1 MKRIFLGLALSVGM
15 LVMGV
20 TNASASS
27 YCSIDPTIGIG
38 LPVSTSLTVSTSL
51 LGTSTN
57 TYLHNNSTST
67 TFGSVLG
74 LP

>member
-1 MKRIFLGLALSVGM
+1 MKRLLLGFALSVGM

-27 YCSIDPTIGIG
+27 YCSLDPTVGIG
-38 LPVSTSLTVSTSL
+38 LPVHLKLTVSTSL
-51 LGTSTN
+51 LGTSSY
-57 TYLHNNSTST
+57 TYVYNNSTST

>member
-1 MKRIFLGLALSVGM
+1 MKRLLLGFALSVGM

-27 YCSIDPTIGIG
+27 YCSLDPTVGIG
-38 LPVSTSLTVSTSL
+38 LPVHLNVTISTSL
-51 LGTSTN
+51 LGISTN

>member
-1 MKRIFLGLALSVGM
+1 MKRIFLGFALSIGM
-15 LVMGV
+15 LIMGV

-27 YCSIDPTIGIG
+27 YCSIDPTVGIG
-38 LPVSTSLTVSTSL
+38 LPVHTSLTISTSL
-51 LGTSTN
+51 LGISTN
-57 TYLHNNSTST
+57 TYVHNNSTST

>member
-1 MKRIFLGLALSVGM
+1 MKRLLLGFALSVGM

-27 YCSIDPTIGIG
+27 YCSLDPTVGIG
-38 LPVSTSLTVSTSL
+38 LPVHLNVTISTSL
-51 LGTSTN
+51 LGISTN

-74 LP
+74 L

>member
-20 TNASASS
+20 VNASAAS
-27 YCSIDPTIGIG
+27 YCDIDPTVGVG
-38 LPVSTSLTVSTSL
+38 APVHTSLNVSTSA

-57 TYLHNNSTST
+57 VYASNTSSTT
-67 TFGSVLG
+67 TFGGVIG

>member
-1 MKRIFLGLALSVGM
+1 MKRILLGFALSVGM
-15 LVMGV
+15 LIMGI

-27 YCSIDPTIGIG
+27 YCSLDPTVGIG
-38 LPVSTSLTVSTSL
+38 LPVHLNVKISTSL
-51 LGTSTN
+51 LGTSSY
-57 TYLHNNSTST
+57 TYVYNSSTST

>member
-27 YCSIDPTIGIG
+27 YCSIDPTVGIG
-38 LPVSTSLTVSTSL
+38 LPVHLNVTLSTSL

>member
-20 TNASASS
+20 TNASAAS
-27 YCSIDPTIGIG
+27 YCSIDPTVGVG
-38 LPVSTSLTVSTSL
+38 LPVHTSINISTSL
-51 LGTSTN
+51 LGISTHIYASNTSKT
-57 TYLHNNSTST
+57 T
-67 TFGSVLG
+67 TFGGVIG

>member
-1 MKRIFLGLALSVGM
+1 MKRIFLGFALSIGM

-27 YCSIDPTIGIG
+27 YCSVDPTVPIG
-38 LPVSTSLTVSTSL
+38 LPVHLSLTISTSL
-51 LGTSTN
+51 LGISTH
-57 TYLHNNSTST
+57 TYVHNNSTST
-67 TFGSVLG
+67 TFGSILG